1 MPTFVF
7 FPAVLLRVFLAL
19 SLLLGGFYATAQAV
33 ESEGVRDIAQELDQ
47 ARTELKQIQAAL
59 ADSKIPFTDQQLVDF
74 RNRLNQSS
82 RD

>member
-47 ARTELKQIQAAL
+47 ARTELKQI
-59 ADSKIPFTDQQLVDF
+59 
-74 RNRLNQSS
+74 
-82 RD
+82 